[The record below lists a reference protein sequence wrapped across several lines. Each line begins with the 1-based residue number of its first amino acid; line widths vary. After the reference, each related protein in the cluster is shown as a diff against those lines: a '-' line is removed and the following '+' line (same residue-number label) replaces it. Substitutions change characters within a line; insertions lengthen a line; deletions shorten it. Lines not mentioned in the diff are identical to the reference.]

1 MSVKILPEQLQGR
14 SYQLTSISLQVE
26 QIWGETHEFSF
37 ECVECNM
44 SI

>member
-1 MSVKILPEQLQGR
+1 MTARVLPEQLHRR
-14 SYQLTSISLQVE
+14 SYQLTSIKFEVE
-26 QIWGETHEFSF
+26 QSLGEAHEFSF